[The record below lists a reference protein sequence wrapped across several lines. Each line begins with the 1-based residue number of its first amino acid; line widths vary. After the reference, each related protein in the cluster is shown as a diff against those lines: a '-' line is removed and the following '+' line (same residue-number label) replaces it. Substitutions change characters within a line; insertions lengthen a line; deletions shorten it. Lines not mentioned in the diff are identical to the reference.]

1 MKNIGIT
8 WDERTLDG
16 GMTAPLQV
24 MRAKPLAGLALR
36 IAEASMSGSHIER
49 LIPRAQ
55 REVWQALIQDA
66 ELTERG
72 ALLRLVLSG
81 ELCESAAQI
90 TRYETLMLLECY
102 CDGKLLRWQLEPRDE
117 NTTRL
122 IFTERSA

>member
-1 MKNIGIT
+1 M
-8 WDERTLDG
+8 
-16 GMTAPLQV
+16 
-24 MRAKPLAGLALR
+24 AGLACWKAETSRSASR
-36 IAEASMSGSHIER
+36 IAR
-49 LIPRAQ
+49 LIPRAR
-55 REVWQALIQDA
+55 REVSQALIQDA

-72 ALLRLVLSG
+72 ALLRLVLS
-81 ELCESAAQI
+81 EKVCESAAQI